1 MHWIFRIYEMKYR
14 VFLDTNVFIYSFEFQ
29 DSNSGKI
36 IELLN
41 DEQIEAVI
49 SERVVKEVYRYF
61 RKYHGKDLADTFR
74 KYLYESCRI
83 VLARDVKN
91 TMKKYRGQIKEKDL
105 EQLAVAREFGIKYL
119 IALDRDFEGMEEYRT
134 PKEFVKLLCGK
145 MKESE
150 Y

>member
-1 MHWIFRIYEMKYR
+1 MKYR
-14 VFLDTNVFIYSFEFQ
+14 VFLDTNVFIYSYEFQ

-41 DEQIEAVI
+41 DEHIEAVI

-83 VLARDVKN
+83 VLARDVKDAMN
-91 TMKKYRGQIKEKDL
+91 RYRGQIKEKDL
-105 EQLAVAREFGIKYL
+105 EQLAVVREFGIKYL
-119 IALDRDFEGMEEYRT
+119 IALDRDFDGKEEYRT

-145 MKESE
+145 TKESE